1 MCAVACQAVVCS
13 SQVPARG
20 AMVRTNSSLQ
30 PRICHRLTKP
40 LFIAT
45 GHACAQKRN
54 AACSLR
60 WKNWCE
66 TEEKCLNTVPWGTRF
81 GSDRSQYSRGETKS
95 QMHGANTCRE
105 SCIAISCV
113 MTTASRECAQ
123 WACTEDREPELL
135 TRSCRTLHPDV
146 VHLLRNAF
154 SCEAPDAPS
163 RKLESRR

>member
-1 MCAVACQAVVCS
+1 MLSRVKLLCVLLKCQSEVRWSGPTQAS
-13 SQVPARG
+13 SHASVTDSPSLSSSPQV
-20 AMVRTNSSLQ
+20 MLV
-30 PRICHRLTKP
+30 H
-40 LFIAT
+40 
-45 GHACAQKRN
+45 KRN

-66 TEEKCLNTVPWGTRF
+66 TEEKCLNTVPWSTRF

-95 QMHGANTCRE
+95 QMHGANTRRE